1 MFTLLKNLV
10 VIVFCVVVVVSIWPQ
25 FTENIDIVRP
35 YVEQGLSSITEST
48 KDMGVQP

>member
-35 YVEQGLSSITEST
+35 YVEQGLSWITEST